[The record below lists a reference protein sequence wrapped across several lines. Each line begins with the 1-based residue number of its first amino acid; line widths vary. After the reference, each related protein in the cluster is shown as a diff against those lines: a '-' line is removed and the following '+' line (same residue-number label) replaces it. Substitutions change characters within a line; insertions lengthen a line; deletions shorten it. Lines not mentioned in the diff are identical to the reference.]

1 MNVDFGRKFLYHLS
15 SIYMKLQNSLNK
27 VSSPVSR
34 SYCYLNRSTIF
45 ALSTP
50 PGVSAIAVVRISGP
64 HALNVLLKMGKLTDP
79 PPARKAILCKLRDP
93 ETGEL
98 LDKALTLWFP
108 SPNSFTGED
117 SCELHIHGG
126 TAVIK
131 SVLTALSKLQQFR
144 FAEPG
149 EFTKRA
155 FLAGKL
161 DLTEVEALADLLNA
175 ETEGQQRQALRQME
189 GALFK
194 LYSDWSGR
202 LKQILASLEAYID
215 FSEDQHLDDSIF
227 ITVNHDLASLKKK
240 ISLHLTD
247 ERRGEKVRNGVN
259 VVLIGKPNV
268 GKSSLMNNL
277 CKRDI
282 AIVSSHAGTTRD
294 IIESSLNLGGYL
306 VSLCDTAGIRE
317 TCNSVEEEGVRRAKD
332 RSSKADLLLF
342 IIEAERAVTLYKSY
356 SGIEKDFKNYLLT
369 EDLGIDFVKENYL
382 DGLSDNKSC
391 PSVFIL
397 LNKRD
402 LLKPDDLQVIS
413 EIEESV
419 PLACSISCTDGNGM
433 ETFVTLFSNSIKEIC
448 CSHSGEEPAITQQRH
463 RHHLEKCL
471 QYIIEYENAIEMD
484 IAIAADYLRN
494 AMNELGKI
502 TGRVRVEDILDIVF
516 QRFCIGK

>member
-1 MNVDFGRKFLYHLS
+1 MDPSQNNLSFNQSLHKLVYLHYCFVNRINPSRGRRRKKKKKKNEFLYHLS

-227 ITVNHDLASLKKK
+227 IT
-240 ISLHLTD
+240 
-247 ERRGEKVRNGVN
+247 G
-259 VVLIGKPNV
+259 
-268 GKSSLMNNL
+268 
-277 CKRDI
+277 KRDI